1 MGTVPSTFIRGTRTR
16 LLLWFVWRLVSPPR
30 LMLML
35 STESTATATAVWP
48 DTRTPDT
55 LPTPP
60 PTSGTPGPEDT
71 WPTLLVWSML
81 PRGPPMLT
89 LTMVVTMDT
98 AASAPTVWD
107 TEGTGMADTGDTTTD
122 RGTSSVIQRLLN

>member
-1 MGTVPSTFIRGTRTR
+1 MGTVPSTFIRGTGTR
-16 LLLWFVWRLVSPPR
+16 LLLWFGWRLVSPPR

-48 DTRTPDT
+48 DTRTPE
-55 LPTPP
+55 
-60 PTSGTPGPEDT
+60 PEDT
-71 WPTLLVWSML
+71 WPTLLVWSMW

-89 LTMVVTMDT
+89 LTIVVTMDT
-98 AASAPTVWD
+98 AASAPTVWG
-107 TEGTGMADTGDTTTD
+107 TGGTGMADTGDTTTD